1 MRSHCAVYID
11 AGYLLAAAA
20 TRTTG
25 TSLRGGIDVNHEKLI
40 SALADHAEKNSGLP
54 LLRVHWYDS
63 ERNGVPDPTQQ
74 SIGLLR
80 KVKIRLGRIGYDGEQ
95 KGVDLR
101 IGLDL
106 VAHARNGAVEAIYLV
121 SGDDD
126 LTEAVEEAQAHG
138 VQVTVLAI
146 PNADGEP
153 HGVSQYLQRAADG
166 LDLFDASAVDAA
178 VTKKVAPAGLPPP
191 PVVPPGGPTPASIMK
206 RVAEAARSVA
216 PIPTPTAPPVVSPP
230 PKPAPVPVYS
240 STTGQTP
247 TGIAAFQYA
256 ALDET
261 IAKVCTQVLNSWKA
275 SATADERLAL
285 TAGKPSIPR
294 DIDRALLHD
303 MSDALGVY
311 DLDDDIRHQLRAK
324 FWEHVDN

>member
-20 TRTTG
+20 TRITG
-25 TSLRGGIDVNHEKLI
+25 TSLRGGIDVNHERLI
-40 SALADHAEKNSGLP
+40 SALAEHAEKNSGLP

-63 ERNGVPDPTQQ
+63 ARNGVPDPTQQ
-74 SIGLLR
+74 SIGLLPR
-80 KVKIRLGRIGYDGEQ
+80 VKIRLGRIGYDGEQ

-166 LDLFDASAVDAA
+166 LDLFESTAVDAA
-178 VTKKVAPAGLPPP
+178 VTKKIAPPVLPPP
-191 PVVPPGGPTPASIMK
+191 PPITSTGPTPATIMK
-206 RVAEAARSVA
+206 RVAEAARAVA
-216 PIPTPTAPPVVSPP
+216 ASPAIPQTPTPAPR
-230 PKPAPVPVYS
+230 PAPVPVYS
-240 STTGQTP
+240 STTGQAP
-247 TGIAAFQYA
+247 VGPAAFQYTN
-256 ALDET
+256 LEEK
-261 IAKVCTQVLNSWKA
+261 INKVCGQVLNSWKA

-285 TAGKPSIPR
+285 STGKPSIPR
-294 DIDRALLHD
+294 EIDRALLHD
-303 MSDALGVY
+303 MSEALGVY
-311 DLDDDIRHQLRAK
+311 DLDDDIRHQLRAM
-324 FWEHVDN
+324 FWAHVDS

>member
-20 TRTTG
+20 TRITG
-25 TSLRGGIDVNHEKLI
+25 TSLRGGIDVKHELLI
-40 SALADHAEKNSGLP
+40 SALASHAEKNSGLP

-63 ERNGVPDPTQQ
+63 ARNGVPDPTQQ
-74 SIGLLR
+74 SIGLLPR
-80 KVKIRLGRIGYDGEQ
+80 VKIRLGRIGYDGEQ

-146 PNADGEP
+146 PNGDGEP

-166 LDLFDASAVDAA
+166 LDLFDASAIDGA
-178 VTKKVAPAGLPPP
+178 VTKKIAPPVLPPP
-191 PVVPPGGPTPASIMK
+191 PPAVSTGPTPASIMK
-206 RVAEAARSVA
+206 RVADAARSVTPMPAHTTPAA
-216 PIPTPTAPPVVSPP
+216 PVR
-230 PKPAPVPVYS
+230 PAPVPVYS
-240 STTGQTP
+240 STTGQSP
-247 TGIAAFQYA
+247 IGIAAFHNSD
-256 ALDET
+256 LDEK
-261 IAKVCTQVLNSWKA
+261 IAKVCSQVLNSWKA

-285 TAGKPSIPR
+285 TTGKPSIPR

-311 DLDDDIRHQLRAK
+311 DLDDDIRHLLRAK

>member
-11 AGYLLAAAA
+11 AGYLFAAAA
-20 TRTTG
+20 TRITG
-25 TSLRGGIDVNHEKLI
+25 TSLRGGIDVNHERLI
-40 SALADHAEKNSGLP
+40 AALAEHAQKNSGLP

-63 ERNGVPDPTQQ
+63 ARNGVPIRPEQ
-74 SIGLLR
+74 SIGLLSR
-80 KVKIRLGRIGYDGEQ
+80 VKIRLGRIGYDGEQ

-146 PNADGEP
+146 PNSEGEP
-153 HGVSQYLQRAADG
+153 PGVSQYLQRAADG
-166 LDLFDASAVDAA
+166 LDLFDADAIDAA
-178 VTKKVAPAGLPPP
+178 VMRKVASLFVPSVPASAPSGPSPASMMKKVAD
-191 PVVPPGGPTPASIMK
+191 
-206 RVAEAARSVA
+206 AARSVVTSQ
-216 PIPTPTAPPVVSPP
+216 PTPPPAAS
-230 PKPAPVPVYS
+230 KPIPVPVYS
-240 STTGQTP
+240 STTGQSP
-247 TGIAAFQYA
+247 TGAGPFQFPDLDDKIAR
-256 ALDET
+256 
-261 IAKVCTQVLNSWKA
+261 VCRQVLNSWKA
-275 SATADERLAL
+275 SATADERAGLVS
-285 TAGKPSIPR
+285 GKPSIPR

-311 DLDDDIRHQLRAK
+311 DLDDDIRHQLRAR
-324 FWEHVDN
+324 FWEHVDLK